1 MPRATYGNQVR
12 SRVKHLLTAILSYA
26 NDELENSDL
35 LRDHVEVYWQ
45 SETQLVVRTKLRNL
59 EELTS
64 KKGEQ
69 LTKEQI
75 REALNRLQDLGILQ
89 DNRTTP
95 KGSEIW
101 HFTLKLWSK
110 KIDINL

>member
-59 EELTS
+59 EELTIKQGEKFT
-64 KKGEQ
+64 KKP
-69 LTKEQI
+69 I
-75 REALNRLQDLGILQ
+75 RKALNG
-89 DNRTTP
+89 
-95 KGSEIW
+95 
-101 HFTLKLWSK
+101 
-110 KIDINL
+110 